1 MSATDSPV
9 TTNAEAASTE
19 APRSRR
25 AVLANRVL
33 VLLGLALSAVVGAIV
48 SGDTLWGLL
57 PIVLYA
63 VLSLLGMDLV
73 LATIVSLA
81 SGLLIVQSSPG
92 EAGLLLGASTSELVT
107 QIGIIIMLG
116 AGVGE
121 VLRVT
126 GVAENIVVGILRL
139 TGENS
144 QRTVQ
149 IGIMLSC
156 LVLVISLGTLAGA
169 LAIAAPVLIPVAA
182 RVGFTRS
189 ATAAAMFL
197 GGCAGLALAPFAG
210 SNVAIMDAASVGYLT
225 YLKWGAGPLALVS
238 LAVALFIVPFVQRRT
253 EGTGDDYDESEAGA
267 AGSSAGD
274 IPRHATAATVT
285 FVVVLLATVVYAA
298 ATKADTT
305 FPLLALPV
313 VGLCVGVAA
322 RLPKTEILT
331 HFYRGARQMIPVFF
345 LFWLLAA
352 LFLVVDQMGPFN
364 VVLDRFGPELGSA
377 SGLTFV
383 VLIGL
388 LGWVGIPGA
397 TAAQVV
403 LIDKVFGS
411 LAAAVGI
418 PAGVWVIALLW
429 GSKADT
435 YGPFPNGNMI
445 GVMGLA
451 RSTNLRSLLV
461 VGWMVLVPACLMY
474 VVIAIVAL

>member
-1 MSATDSPV
+1 
-9 TTNAEAASTE
+9 
-19 APRSRR
+19 
-25 AVLANRVL
+25 
-33 VLLGLALSAVVGAIV
+33 
-48 SGDTLWGLL
+48 
-57 PIVLYA
+57 
-63 VLSLLGMDLV
+63 
-73 LATIVSLA
+73 
-81 SGLLIVQSSPG
+81 
-92 EAGLLLGASTSELVT
+92 
-107 QIGIIIMLG
+107 
-116 AGVGE
+116 
-121 VLRVT
+121 
-126 GVAENIVVGILRL
+126 
-139 TGENS
+139 
-144 QRTVQ
+144 
-149 IGIMLSC
+149 
-156 LVLVISLGTLAGA
+156 
-169 LAIAAPVLIPVAA
+169 
-182 RVGFTRS
+182 
-189 ATAAAMFL
+189 
-197 GGCAGLALAPFAG
+197 
-210 SNVAIMDAASVGYLT
+210 
-225 YLKWGAGPLALVS
+225 
-238 LAVALFIVPFVQRRT
+238 
-253 EGTGDDYDESEAGA
+253 
-267 AGSSAGD
+267 
-274 IPRHATAATVT
+274 
-285 FVVVLLATVVYAA
+285 
-298 ATKADTT
+298 
-305 FPLLALPV
+305 
-313 VGLCVGVAA
+313 VGVAA